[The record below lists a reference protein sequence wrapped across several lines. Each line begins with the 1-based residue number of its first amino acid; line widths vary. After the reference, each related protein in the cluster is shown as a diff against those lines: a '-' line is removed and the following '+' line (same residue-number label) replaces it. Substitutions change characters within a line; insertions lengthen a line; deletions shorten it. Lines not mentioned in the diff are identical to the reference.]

1 MHFEYEFII
10 NKKTIMPIKAIIF
23 DVDGTIADTEDAHR
37 QSFNKA
43 FAENNL
49 DWNWD
54 VALYDKLLKVTGGK
68 ERIKFFVESFL
79 SGFNKPSDYEAFVK
93 NLHAVKTTHYTAMM
107 RAGGVPLRPG
117 IKQLINDARKGGIL
131 LAIATT
137 TSPENVGALLEVG
150 LGKDWGSYFTSV
162 GCGDI
167 VPLKKPAPD
176 IYNWVLNEIK
186 LPASDCIALEDSNN
200 GLRSS
205 LAAGIKTYI
214 TTNHYTRNQD
224 FTGAIA
230 VFEDL
235 SNLPVFYKKAGLL
248 L

>member
-1 MHFEYEFII
+1 M
-10 NKKTIMPIKAIIF
+10 TIKAIIF

-68 ERIKFFVESFL
+68 ERIKYFVESFL
-79 SGFNKPSDYEAFVK
+79 PDFNKPSGYEAFVK
-93 NLHAVKTTHYTAMM
+93 NLHTVKTSHYTAMM

-117 IKQLINDARKGGIL
+117 IKQLINDARKNGII

-137 TSPENVGALLEVG
+137 TSPENVSALLEVG
-150 LGKDWGSYFTSV
+150 LGQDWQSYFASV

-167 VPLKKPAPD
+167 VPMKKPAPD
-176 IYNWVLNEIK
+176 IYNWVLDELK
-186 LPASDCIALEDSNN
+186 LPPADCIALEDTNN

-205 LAAGIKTYI
+205 LGAGIKTYI
-214 TTNHYTRNQD
+214 TTNHYTHNQD
-224 FTGAIA
+224 FTGAAA
-230 VFEDL
+230 VFDDL
-235 SNLPVFYKKAGLL
+235 SNLAAFYKISGLSL
-248 L
+248 PQ